1 MADAARLLVPVAS
14 LSRALSHVPPPLRG
28 HRVGDVGPYSDRCG
42 GGRAAPLLYSSTS
55 LVLHAVDALR
65 LYSTYIG
72 GATPLLG
79 IAARVA
85 VYSRCARSGDLSST
99 RPYPYLY

>member
-42 GGRAAPLLYSSTS
+42 GGRAAPL
-55 LVLHAVDALR
+55 VQ
-65 LYSTYIG
+65 
-72 GATPLLG
+72 
-79 IAARVA
+79 
-85 VYSRCARSGDLSST
+85 
-99 RPYPYLY
+99 